1 LGLTVNHIELALIE
15 LEYAKADLLAQ
26 RASMSQWSELAHV
39 NSIVAKFAVAD
50 LALEIAIGALAEQPR
65 IPVVKPWD

>member
-1 LGLTVNHIELALIE
+1 
-15 LEYAKADLLAQ
+15 
-26 RASMSQWSELAHV
+26 MSQWSELAHV